1 MKDGKLISLL
11 RDDKN
16 RFIASRIAMLTCD
29 RRKSLFLSDFDVF
42 DILCENLYMMEFH
55 ELRKNFLNAIEAESG
70 IEISVAELYS
80 PKYRISLWQKIFDID
95 AECKRDIE
103 PTPKKINNAIQNK
116 VFDLNFCI
124 DNHFNSIYD
133 LLQNVLENI
142 KNANPDAIAFDA
154 VNICFSRPDDY
165 SASLNY
171 QANKIGEGDAS
182 VVSLWLLCRVL
193 MNTNASLVLKCESAQ
208 KAEKILN
215 LIFNLRLTPKTV
227 IFFETSI
234 ADKYNEIFDMLLKYK
249 EKNISLGLLPKE
261 SEDLI
266 SILENIPLCFVA
278 DVNASQNLIF
288 DAFDGVPEYEKPMIF
303 SLLNMEE

>member
-1 MKDGKLISLL
+1 MAL
-11 RDDKN
+11 
-16 RFIASRIAMLTCD
+16 LTCD

-55 ELRKNFLNAIEAESG
+55 ELRKNFLNAVEAESG
-70 IEISVAELYS
+70 VEISVAELYS

-103 PTPKKINNAIQNK
+103 PTQKKINNAIQNK
-116 VFDLNFCI
+116 VFDLNFCM
-124 DNHFNSIYD
+124 DNHFDSIYD

-142 KNANPDAIAFDA
+142 KNENPDAIAFDA
-154 VNICFSRPDDY
+154 VNIRFSRPDDY

-182 VVSLWLLCRVL
+182 VISLWLLCRVL
-193 MNTNASLVLKCESAQ
+193 MKTNASLVLKCESAQ

-234 ADKYNEIFDMLLKYK
+234 ADEYNEIFDLLLKYK

-266 SILENIPLCFVA
+266 SILETIPLCFVA
-278 DVNASQNLIF
+278 EVNASQNLIF

-303 SLLNMEE
+303 SFLNMEE